1 MEIVDNL
8 KQQRLEKLENIRKMG
23 INPYPATFKRT
34 DNLKNVKA
42 KFVEIATEEP
52 TQEEVIVAGR
62 IISIRK
68 MGKASFFNI
77 KDWDDKIQVYI
88 KEDICGAE
96 SFSVFKEV
104 DMFDIVGVRG
114 NIFKTRTGE
123 LSVLAKEIKMLS
135 KSLKALPV
143 VKEKENEAGETVK
156 YDEVNDL
163 EFKYRQRYVDLNVN
177 EESREVFKKRTKIIS
192 FVKNYLIDRDFLE
205 VETPIMQPIYGGAA
219 AKPFKTHH
227 NALDMPLFL
236 RIAPEL
242 YLKRIMVG
250 GADRVFEMGRNFRNE
265 GISTRHNPEFT
276 MLELYQAYADYY
288 DMMDLAEN
296 IVTECLKYINNGE
309 LVIKYGNT
317 TLDFSKKWA
326 RLKMEDLFKQYA
338 GVDFSYLDD
347 VLGIKK
353 VADGLHVKYDDD
365 ASAQKVYDLIF
376 EEKVEHH
383 LVEPTIVYD
392 FPKAWSPLSKE
403 KFDNPTIAE
412 RFEIFIVARELGNA
426 YSELNNP
433 IEQKI
438 RMEAQAEAKAA
449 GDNEACDVDYDYI
462 RALEYGLPP
471 CGGLGIGIDRLVMLF
486 TNSPSIRD
494 VIFFPHL
501 RLEK

>member
-1 MEIVDNL
+1 MKN
-8 KQQRLEKLENIRKMG
+8 LEKFLRN
-23 INPYPATFKRT
+23 
-34 DNLKNVKA
+34 
-42 KFVEIATEEP
+42 
-52 TQEEVIVAGR
+52 
-62 IISIRK
+62 
-68 MGKASFFNI
+68 
-77 KDWDDKIQVYI
+77 
-88 KEDICGAE
+88 
-96 SFSVFKEV
+96 
-104 DMFDIVGVRG
+104 
-114 NIFKTRTGE
+114 E
-123 LSVLAKEIKMLS
+123 L
-135 KSLKALPV
+135 
-143 VKEKENEAGETVK
+143 
-156 YDEVNDL
+156 
-163 EFKYRQRYVDLNVN
+163 
-177 EESREVFKKRTKIIS
+177 KIIS
-192 FVKNYLIDRDFLE
+192 FIKNYLIERDFLE

-296 IVTECLKYINNGE
+296 IVRECLAFINNGE
-309 LVIKYGNT
+309 LVIKYGET

-326 RLKMEDLFKQYA
+326 RVKMEDLFKEFA
-338 GVDFSYLDD
+338 GVDFRYLDD
-347 VLGIKK
+347 VVGIKK
-353 VADGLHVKYDDD
+353 VADSLHVKYEDD
-365 ASAQKVYDLIF
+365 ATAQKVYDLIF
-376 EEKVEHH
+376 ESKIEHR

-403 KFDNPTIAE
+403 KFDNPIIAE

-438 RMEAQAEAKAA
+438 RMEAQALAKAA

-486 TNSPSIRD
+486 TNSASIRD